1 MNHGQGLACYIL
13 APVHQTSA
21 VAEEVAAGELVF
33 TYMTF
38 TKGQVLLKGLHDV
51 FNPHNSYLRYTL
63 NVLFFYDEK
72 TVAKVVKSHPQGQ
85 WWLCVSHSVTFNS
98 YDPVDF
104 TPPSSSVR
112 GILQAR
118 MLEWVA
124 VSFSRRSSQPRDE
137 TCVSY
142 ISCIGRGVLYH

>member
-63 NVLFFYDEK
+63 NVLFF
-72 TVAKVVKSHPQGQ
+72 
-85 WWLCVSHSVTFNS
+85 L
-98 YDPVDF
+98 
-104 TPPSSSVR
+104 
-112 GILQAR
+112 
-118 MLEWVA
+118 
-124 VSFSRRSSQPRDE
+124 
-137 TCVSY
+137 
-142 ISCIGRGVLYH
+142 